1 MIDEKVD
8 VLDARGEKT
17 DRIAWKSEAHRLG
30 LWHRCF
36 HCWVVAPDGIP
47 SGGPYLFVQR
57 RAAEKDTWPNKLD
70 VTVGGHLK
78 AGESALDGLREV
90 EEELGLSVRANEL
103 TALGIRRVEKRIP
116 SGLDREFQEVFMLAR
131 SLLLGDL
138 RLQEEEV
145 AALVRLHLDS
155 VEALYKGAGV
165 TAEEWKEGRKAPVSV
180 RFADLVPEED
190 GYLLRAARTAREIL
204 NGERTEPLC

>member
-17 DRIAWKSEAHRLG
+17 DRSAWKSEAHRLG

-36 HCWVVAPDGIP
+36 HCWVVAPDVIP

-90 EEELGLSVRANEL
+90 EEETGLRCELGD
-103 TALGIRRVEKRIP
+103 IP
-116 SGLDREFQEVFMLAR
+116 AGGARGQPCRSSPHR
-131 SLLLGDL
+131 SLLEVSTPIRWPAAVAIPTGTRMTSSQ
-138 RLQEEEV
+138 RLPHRSPV
-145 AALVRLHLDS
+145 TSSTTAAAS
-155 VEALYKGAGV
+155 
-165 TAEEWKEGRKAPVSV
+165 
-180 RFADLVPEED
+180 
-190 GYLLRAARTAREIL
+190 ARRVNSTGTNAR
-204 NGERTEPLC
+204 